1 MCDVKSSYKDFA
13 RVSANRGLRC
23 RNLSVM
29 DFIHAV
35 WTPAGA
41 GPHPTLIALHGH
53 GAHCQDL
60 APLAPLLAD
69 GQLQVICPQAEFRLE
84 GAPYSYS
91 PMYTW
96 MRRGANDRPI
106 DGELARVA
114 TALSEFIS
122 AVCERYQVDTRR
134 VALMGFSQGG
144 SLAYRLALSKPHR
157 WQGAAMLSTWLS
169 DEAADDVHPDAA
181 DLPLLVQHGINA
193 PLVEIERGR
202 NSRDRLQAMRMNLD
216 YREYPMQHEIGRQ
229 SMHDLSAWLSKLL
242 LDSGAGD

>member
-1 MCDVKSSYKDFA
+1 MDDVEPSCNDISHA
-13 RVSANRGLRC
+13 PSNRGPRC

-29 DFIHAV
+29 DFTHAV

-84 GAPYSYS
+84 GAPYSYA

-96 MRRGANDRPI
+96 MRRGANDRPV

-114 TALSEFIS
+114 SALSEFID
-122 AVCERYQVDTRR
+122 AACAQYQVDTRR
-134 VALMGFSQGG
+134 LALMGFSQGG
-144 SLAYRLALSKPHR
+144 SLAYRLALSEPHR
-157 WQGAAMLSTWLS
+157 WRGAAMLSTWLA
-169 DEAADDVHPDAA
+169 DEAADDVDPAAA
-181 DLPLLVQHGINA
+181 DLPLLVQHGVND
-193 PLVEIERGR
+193 PLVEIDRGR

-229 SMHDLSAWLSKLL
+229 CMHDLSAWLSNLL
-242 LDSGAGD
+242 LDNGAED